1 MEDRSAAPSQPFKD
15 DHTAS
20 HDPAAAHTRQLKVA
34 SETEAA
40 HDFGSGLAT
49 ALVGR
54 VSPRPQER
62 GRNCTLLGRKPL
74 REAKAFGLTG
84 RWVAGGPAVSERRAL
99 PPRSPDHYLKLRR
112 MGSRR
117 TELGFALLAK
127 A

>member
-1 MEDRSAAPSQPFKD
+1 MEDRSAGPSHPFKD

-20 HDPAAAHTRQLKVA
+20 HDPAAAHARQLKVA

-49 ALVGR
+49 AEVGR

-62 GRNCTLLGRKPL
+62 GPNCTLLGRKPL

-84 RWVAGGPAVSERRAL
+84 DGWPAI
-99 PPRSPDHYLKLRR
+99 LR
-112 MGSRR
+112 SRR
-117 TELGFALLAK
+117 DAPYQRGRQTTTLS
-127 A
+127 